1 MVEIIPS
8 LLVES
13 EKEFIEKYNGLKN
26 SVDMVQIDI
35 ADGIFVSHTTWAD
48 PQKIKEI
55 VECEIELHFMVQNPL
70 EYFSSWQDVP
80 RVKRIYFHIEP
91 VELLDNVIFEARENG
106 WEVGVAL
113 KPETPLDALE
123 PIINDIDAVLFLSVN
138 PGKQGQAFIPEV
150 LEKIKDFRKKGY
162 AHFVSL
168 DGGVNKDTL
177 SDILPVGVDAV
188 CPGSAVFS
196 SGNPEQNVHQLK
208 QVIQETRNKK
218 Q

>member
-13 EKEFIEKYNGLKN
+13 EKEFIEKYIGLKN
-26 SVDMVQIDI
+26 SIDTVQIDI
-35 ADGIFVSHTTWAD
+35 ADGIFVPNITWAD
-48 PQKIKEI
+48 PQKIKKI

-70 EYFSSWQDVP
+70 EYFSSWQEVS
-80 RVKRIYFHIEP
+80 RVKRIYFHVEP

-113 KPETPLDALE
+113 KPETPLEALE

-162 AHFVSL
+162 SHFVAI
-168 DGGVNKDTL
+168 DGGVNETTL
-177 SDILPVGVDAV
+177 PDILTTGVDAI
-188 CPGSAVFS
+188 CPGSAVFDS
-196 SGNPEQNVHQLK
+196 ENPAENVSELK
-208 QVIQETRNKK
+208 KILS
-218 Q
+218 